1 MSLRKLHQYLNGRRL
16 TFFISRNLNNSE
28 EFLNVPKGPKDAY
41 NKLLQDGTL
50 HRDDHQIRII
60 EKLNKL
66 SEHLILY
73 EESSNKSLIMKWF
86 GQKLENK
93 PKGAYLYGSVG
104 CGKTMIMDLLFS
116 NVQLKRKRRVHFN
129 AFMLD
134 IHKRIHQIKK
144 ENVPL
149 HFNKIDKPL
158 DPIIPVVKDIRK
170 ETTFLCFDEFQVTDV
185 ADALILKRLFTGL
198 FDAGI
203 VVVATSNRHPSELY
217 KNGLQRHDFI
227 PFISI
232 LEQNCEVIHLSSGID
247 YRWLCVNERGGSSLL
262 MSDQNTRIKIA
273 EMFELFCNIERKS
286 GHLLAPQTLIVFGRK
301 LIIKNACGSVARF
314 TFEELCI
321 EPLGAADYI
330 AIASSYKT
338 VIVENIP
345 AMSVRRKVEMRRF
358 ITMIDHFYEYKVRMV
373 CSTERPW
380 NEMFIVEDYDSD
392 EDVDKQL
399 IDDLQLK
406 RLKSKN
412 VSLFTGE
419 EETFAFKRTLSRI
432 NEMQTEQYWDK

>member
-104 CGKTMIMDLLFS
+104 
-116 NVQLKRKRRVHFN
+116 
-129 AFMLD
+129 
-134 IHKRIHQIKK
+134 IHQIKK